1 MNLILA
7 SASPRRKELLSL
19 ITKDFII
26 IPATGEEH
34 INSELPPAERVKALA
49 AQKASEVAE
58 KHPDSIVIGADTMV
72 FLGDIALGKPKDV
85 SDAKRMLSLL
95 SGKTHT
101 VITAVAVAKNG
112 IVSDTFADST
122 QVEFH
127 PLSEYEIDAYIKSGE
142 PMDKAGAY
150 GIQEKGALL
159 VKGIKGDY
167 YNVMGLPAARL
178 YRTLS
183 QYSDIEFCL

>member
-19 ITKDFII
+19 ITKDFTI

-34 INSELPPAERVKALA
+34 INNELPPDERVKALA
-49 AQKASEVAE
+49 VQKASEVAE

-122 QVEFH
+122 QVEFY

-183 QYSDIEFCL
+183 QYGATEFCL

>member
-1 MNLILA
+1 MKLILA

-19 ITKDFII
+19 ITKNFTV
-26 IPATGEEH
+26 IPAAGEEH
-34 INSELPPAERVKALA
+34 IDNSLLPVERVTALA
-49 AQKASEVAE
+49 VQKAGEVAE

-72 FLGDIALGKPKDV
+72 FLGDIALGKPADV

-101 VITAVAVAKNG
+101 VITAVAIAQNG
-112 IVSDTFADST
+112 KVINTFAEST
-122 QVEFH
+122 EVEFY
-127 PLSEYEIDAYIKSGE
+127 PLSQSEIDAYISTGE

-150 GIQEKGALL
+150 GIQGQGALL

-167 YNVMGLPAARL
+167 YNVMGLPAAKLFRD
-178 YRTLS
+178 LS
-183 QYSDIEFCL
+183 QYLVI